1 LAVLAKYMKLGISLI
16 RNVLGTRFSCV
27 MDFMVLGDK
36 DIGECSTKRVL
47 EAGFGHAVGYVLLL
61 NTHAAAG

>member
-1 LAVLAKYMKLGISLI
+1 
-16 RNVLGTRFSCV
+16 